1 MTRAEQPRPLEV
13 LLVEDDPGD
22 VRLTQE
28 ALAPTTNLH
37 VAEDAERAMAFLDQQ
52 GDYAAAPRPDL
63 ILLDL
68 NLPGRDG
75 RELLE
80 QIKAHTRHRAIPVVV
95 LTTSNDLDD
104 IRRAYEL
111 NANSFITK
119 PVNWVKFV
127 TVIKSIENFWREAA
141 RAPQE

>member
-13 LLVEDDPGD
+13 LLIDDDPGD

-37 VAEDAERAMAFLDQQ
+37 VAEDAEAAMAFLDRQ
-52 GDYAAAPRPDL
+52 GDHANVPRPDL

-75 RELLE
+75 RELLG
-80 QIKAHTRHRAIPVVV
+80 QIKAHAKHCQIPVVV
-95 LTTSNDLDD
+95 LTTSDDLDD

-119 PVNWVKFV
+119 PVNWIKFV